1 MQPHVLPV
9 DFLIITA
16 LEEERAAVLSLLTG
30 HRRLE
35 RAGEDTHTYDEAVVQ
50 SEREDGAAYR
60 VLVTSLVGM
69 GPLHAASTTTLAALR
84 WNPRHVLMVGIAGGV
99 RSQVQLGD
107 VIVSSQIADYTEGKQ
122 TSDGRDERWRAH
134 PADASLLEAALSYS
148 TDWEKLLTRQRP
160 GEGRPHRHIGVIAS
174 GGDVIASS
182 QAIESYQKI
191 WGKLVG
197 VEMEGG
203 GVALAL
209 HKVPDRPRFLMIRG
223 VSDLADEQKGTPE
236 VRKWREYACDA
247 AAAYAVGLIRKGLIS
262 PAALPRVQPAP
273 LTAAPPVLPPLPAP
287 PTFPGLSFE
296 GRDTE
301 LEHLREQLV
310 GPTLG
315 APRRAA
321 VVGLR
326 GIGGIGKTA
335 LAMVFAERFASSFPG
350 GILWADLGTNN
361 DVGERGTNTNPDQ
374 VVLEV
379 LRKWAVQLGGAPLP
393 SHLSRTEALAFIRRE
408 LEQRKHLLGRI
419 LLVLDN
425 VDTEETLRPLLQG
438 FSSVAMLITTRQ
450 TALASQEGM
459 RRIDLGALPR
469 PASVAYLQK
478 ELGADPRVEQLESV
492 LDSVGDH
499 PLALRLIASL
509 LKRDSQLTPA
519 TILGRLRDSGHK
531 RSQLPA
537 LTHVPASLAD
547 CFEVSVR
554 ALPRGGAYPFLLSTA
569 SQSPLGWS
577 LEAADH
583 VSGTGDLARTR
594 RYVELLV
601 DHGLVEQHT
610 EGVFRIHRLLMDYLR
625 FAHGTRGFGVMR
637 PSWEL
642 PVVASLLM
650 RWGSDIP
657 AGTPNYDLRQE
668 RFFLRLAERRKGAP
682 LRAHESDGLLLG
694 LSRKCQERYEEAARK
709 RLLSIRQHL
718 AGIDLSGL
726 QLDRAM
732 LDGANLKGAKLTH
745 TSLSGDAPRVL
756 PTFKSVREKEFR
768 KLILSSLG
776 STLLLLFVFLLYV
789 VFWPFRFMAYDFSRT
804 TAILF
809 LGTSTLAGLSELL
822 VAFLVSGGALLDRLG
837 SVPRTL
843 LERGLVLVT
852 FGALCPLALVFSGLE
867 LAESGGLL
875 LLLIL
880 LTMMLLVMAALCDGL
895 ILIAQRKGAGGL
907 SLRLIATLGPLVL
920 VAALASCLIFLPE
933 SRDGAMEA
941 LEISLPQLVMSF
953 SLLPAPYIALR
964 SLLRD
969 PEVSSPLYSVRTSY
983 LRKACLREVNLRF
996 ATLTHARLQGADLT
1010 GADLTGADL
1019 SGALLRGAIVRDA
1032 RLTGARLVQTSLEHT
1047 DLSGADLRSVDLS
1060 QARLEGAVLDG
1071 ALYDARTRWPT
1082 GFTPPAPTHPDDAL
1096 APSPTTSGKHS
1107 VGSAAVPS

>member
-1 MQPHVLPV
+1 VPPI

-16 LEEERAAVLSLLTG
+16 LEEERAAVLDLLTG
-30 HRRLE
+30 HRRIE
-35 RAGEDTHTYDEAVVQ
+35 RAGEDSNTYYEAVVQ

-69 GPLHAASTTTLAALR
+69 GPSLAASKTTLAVLQ
-84 WNPRHVLMVGIAGGV
+84 WHPRHVLMVGIAGGV

-107 VIVSSQIADYTEGKQ
+107 VLVSRQIADYTDGKL
-122 TSDGRDERWRAH
+122 SPDGREVRWRAY
-134 PADASLLEAALSYS
+134 PADASLLDAASHF
-148 TDWEKLLTRQRP
+148 THGWEDLLTQQRP
-160 GEGRPHRHIGVIAS
+160 GDGRPRCHIGVIAS
-174 GGDVIASS
+174 GGDVIAHA
-182 QAIESYQKI
+182 QAIASYQET

-209 HKVPDRPRFLMIRG
+209 HNTPDRPRFLMIRG
-223 VSDLADEQKGTPE
+223 VSDHADEQKNTAE
-236 VRKWREYACDA
+236 VQRWREYACA
-247 AAAYAVGLIRKGLIS
+247 VAAAYAVGLIRKGLIAPYAVS
-262 PAALPRVQPAP
+262 RVHP
-273 LTAAPPVLPPLPAP
+273 LESKAAPPELPPLPAP
-287 PTFPGLSFE
+287 PSFSGVSFE
-296 GRDTE
+296 GRDPE
-301 LEHLREQLV
+301 LERLREQLV
-310 GPTLG
+310 EPSLG

-321 VVGLR
+321 LVGLR

-335 LAMVFAERFASSFPG
+335 LAMVFAERYASSFPG
-350 GILWADLGTNN
+350 GVLWADLGTNN
-361 DVGERGTNTNPDQ
+361 DLGERGTNTNPVQ
-374 VVLEV
+374 ALLQV
-379 LRKWAVQLGGAPLP
+379 LRRWSVELGSDPLP
-393 SHLSRTEALAFIRRE
+393 SHLSLHEVLALVHRGLAPR
-408 LEQRKHLLGRI
+408 QSLGRI

-425 VDTEETLRPLLQG
+425 VDTELTLRPLLER
-438 FSSVAMLITTRQ
+438 FPFAAILITTRQ

-469 PASVAYLQK
+469 PASVAYLRK
-478 ELGADPRVEQLESV
+478 ELGGDPRVEELESL

-509 LKRDSQLTPA
+509 LKRDRQLSPA
-519 TILGRLRDSGHK
+519 TILGRLRDSGHQ

-547 CFEVSVR
+547 CFEVSVQ

-583 VSGTGDLARTR
+583 VSGTGNLARTR
-594 RYVELLV
+594 QYVELLE
-601 DHGLVEQHT
+601 DHGLVERHS

-625 FAHGTRGFGVMR
+625 FVHGTRGLGVLR

-650 RWGSDIP
+650 GWGSDLP

-668 RFFLRLAERRKGAP
+668 RFFLRLAEQRKGAQ
-682 LRAHESDGLLLG
+682 LRADESDGLLLG
-694 LSRKCQERYEEAARK
+694 LTRKCQDSNEDAARK

-726 QLDRAM
+726 RLDRVM

-745 TSLSGDAPRVL
+745 TSLSGNQPRIRPMSLRVQ
-756 PTFKSVREKEFR
+756 EFR
-768 KLILSSLG
+768 KLIVSNMG
-776 STLLLLFVFLLYV
+776 GTLLLLAVFLLYIA
-789 VFWPFRFMAYDFSRT
+789 FWPRTFKAYDFSRT

-809 LGTSTLAGLSELL
+809 LETSALAGLSELF
-822 VAFLVSGGALLDRLG
+822 VALLVSGGGLLDRLG

-843 LERGLVLVT
+843 LERGLVIAT
-852 FGALCPLALVFSGLE
+852 FGALCPLAILFSGLE
-867 LAESGGLL
+867 LAGSLGLR

-880 LTMMLLVMAALCDGL
+880 LTMVPLIIAAPCDGL

-907 SLRLIATLGPLVL
+907 SLRIFATLGPLVL
-920 VAALASCLIFLPE
+920 VGALAFGVMWLPAD
-933 SRDGAMEA
+933 RGAPLVT
-941 LEISLPQLVMSF
+941 LELPLSQLVLSF
-953 SLLPAPYIALR
+953 SLLPAPYLALR

-969 PEVSSPLYSVRTSY
+969 PEASAPLYSVRTSY
-983 LRKACLREVNLRF
+983 LRKACLQEVNLRF
-996 ATLTHARLQGADLT
+996 ARLMHARLQGADLT

-1019 SGALLRGAIVRDA
+1019 SGALLDGAMVRSA
-1032 RLTGARLVQTSLEHT
+1032 TLTGATLVHTSLKNT
-1047 DLSGADLRSVDLS
+1047 DLSGADLRGVDLR

-1071 ALYDARTRWPT
+1071 VLYDEHTRWPADLALPP
-1082 GFTPPAPTHPDDAL
+1082 TPPLDDAF
-1096 APSPTTSGKHS
+1096 ATTPRVTLSRLS
-1107 VGSAAVPS
+1107 Q